1 MLIAAATTIAAIAVW
16 ALVARWTWR
25 AINAAT
31 VTDRAWRI

>member
-1 MLIAAATTIAAIAVW
+1 MIIAAAITVAAIIIW

-31 VTDRAWRI
+31 VTERAWRI

>member
-1 MLIAAATTIAAIAVW
+1 MITAAAITVAAITIW

-31 VTDRAWRI
+31 VTERAWRI

>member
-1 MLIAAATTIAAIAVW
+1 MIIATAITVAAIAIW

-31 VTDRAWRI
+31 VTSRAWRI